1 MTKKVMAV
9 YDEDPL
15 YTERFA
21 EYVTL
26 KKRIPFSVI
35 AFSDFHE
42 LVAYGMNHEI
52 ELLLISSSITWE
64 QIQKIGVGK
73 VVLLSAGTVSDK
85 TPYKAVFKYQSID
98 HILREVMAEYRIDSE
113 DPGYRLTEKK
123 GQIIGVYSPINRC
136 LKTSFSLAAGQ
147 ILSRDRKVLYLN
159 LEDCS
164 GFGRL
169 IGETHKSGLSDLLY
183 DYSQEGFDF
192 RRLGSVIY
200 TWGDLDYIPPVR
212 YPEDL
217 FMVTVLDM
225 VDLISHLSG
234 ESIYQTILMDLGQY
248 GKKAAELLEVCDHV
262 YMPVKDDFVSMA
274 KVDEFEAYLTESGH
288 QSLKDRIQKIK
299 LPYHCTL
306 GRKESY
312 LDQLLWSE
320 LGDCT
325 RQIIRNQL

>member
-26 KKRIPFSVI
+26 KKLVPFSVM
-35 AFSDFHE
+35 AFIDFNE
-42 LVAYGMNHEI
+42 LVTYGMNHEI
-52 ELLLISSSITWE
+52 ELLLLSSSISWE
-64 QIQKIGVGK
+64 QIQKIGAGK
-73 VVLLSAGTVSDK
+73 VVLLSDGTVPIQ
-85 TPYKAVFKYQSID
+85 TPCKAVYKYQNTD
-98 HILREVMAEYRIDSE
+98 GILREIMAEYRIDRE
-113 DPGYRLTEKK
+113 ETGYLLAEKK
-123 GQIIGVYSPINRC
+123 GKIMGVYSPINRC

-147 ILSRDRKVLYLN
+147 ILSRDKKVLYLN
-159 LEDCS
+159 LEDYS

-169 IGETHKSGLSDLLY
+169 IGETYKGGLSDLLY

-192 RRLGSVIY
+192 RRLGSVVY
-200 TWGDLDYIPPVR
+200 TWGELDYVPPVR

-217 FMVTVLDM
+217 LMVTAKDM
-225 VDLISHLSG
+225 ADLISHLSR
-234 ESIYQTILMDLGQY
+234 ESIYQIILMDLGQY

-274 KVDEFEAYLTESGH
+274 KVDEFEDYLTTSGH

-299 LPYHCTL
+299 LPYHCTF

-312 LDQLLWSE
+312 LEQLLWSE